1 MNEQH
6 DIQMLDAVE
15 RYIRGEM
22 NADER
27 LHFENLRQ
35 SNSDIDQLVVE
46 HTLFLQQMNRFG
58 EWQQFRNNLHEIH
71 TNLAD
76 NGDIQR
82 SNKSAKLV
90 YLWNRYKRVAA
101 IAAVIAGITAL
112 MFSSLLWTI
121 SPKAS
126 SADTEK
132 LTRRINQ
139 QNHEFSKI
147 QKDIK
152 EVKASVAEVVK
163 AGINNNRAE
172 DTGNFNAITGGTGFL
187 IDGKGLMITNAHV
200 IQNSHNIRV
209 VNSKGQRFNAFVVK
223 LDVNRDVAIIKIDD
237 RRFKPLAALPYGI
250 RKESS
255 KIAEPIFTLGYPRDE
270 IVYGEGYLSART
282 GYQGDTLS
290 IQISIPA
297 NPGNSGGP
305 IFNHKGEV
313 IGILSARETK
323 AQGNV
328 FAVQSKYIYQAIE
341 EVRKNQLY
349 HNVKLPTRS
358 ALTGLDKVQ
367 QVERIQDCIFMVNG
381 D

>member
-22 NADER
+22 NPDER
-27 LHFENLRQ
+27 LHFENLRK
-35 SNSDIDQLVVE
+35 SNSDVDQLVVE

-58 EWQQFRNNLHEIH
+58 EWQQFKTNLHDIH
-71 TNLAD
+71 SNLTD
-76 NGDIQR
+76 KGELET
-82 SNKSAKLV
+82 NKSGKLV
-90 YLWNRYKRVAA
+90 YFWNRYKRVAA
-101 IAAVIAGITAL
+101 IAASIAGITAL
-112 MFSSLLWTI
+112 TFSSLVWTI

-132 LTRRINQ
+132 LSRRISQ

-147 QKDIK
+147 QKDLK
-152 EVKASVAEVVK
+152 DVKASVAEVAK
-163 AGINNNRAE
+163 GFINNTPN
-172 DTGNFNAITGGTGFL
+172 NNAASFTPATGGTGFL
-187 IDGKGLMITNAHV
+187 IDGKGLMITNAHIV
-200 IQNSHNIRV
+200 QNSHNIRV
-209 VNSKGQRFNAFVVK
+209 INSKGQQFNAFVVK

-237 RRFKPLAALPYGI
+237 RRFKPLSSLPYGI
-250 RKESS
+250 RKTPS

-270 IVYGEGYLSART
+270 VVYGEGYLSART

-313 IGILSARETK
+313 IGILTSRETK
-323 AQGNV
+323 AQGAV

-341 EVRKNQLY
+341 EVQKNQLY
-349 HNVKLPTRS
+349 RGIKLPSRS
-358 ALTGLDKVQ
+358 QLSGLDKVQ